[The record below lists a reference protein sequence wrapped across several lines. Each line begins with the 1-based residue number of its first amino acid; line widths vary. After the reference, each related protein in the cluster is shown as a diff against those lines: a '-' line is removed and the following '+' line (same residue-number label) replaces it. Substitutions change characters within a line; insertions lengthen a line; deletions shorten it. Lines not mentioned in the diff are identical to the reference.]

1 MLSGIQQPLT
11 VGELAGPRGPFLV
24 EVLMTRGTYAG
35 SHERQWVLVQSVRDA
50 DEGLR
55 VAARM
60 SQAYQYRLYI
70 SPDMGYLY
78 LDWQDGEGDEC
89 NPAWVRR

>member
-11 VGELAGPRGPFLV
+11 VGDLAGPRGPFLV

-60 SQAYQYRLYI
+60 CQDYQYRLFV
-70 SPDMGYLY
+70 SPDVGYLY
-78 LDWQDGEGDEC
+78 LDWQDGEGEEC
-89 NPAWVRR
+89 TPSWVRR